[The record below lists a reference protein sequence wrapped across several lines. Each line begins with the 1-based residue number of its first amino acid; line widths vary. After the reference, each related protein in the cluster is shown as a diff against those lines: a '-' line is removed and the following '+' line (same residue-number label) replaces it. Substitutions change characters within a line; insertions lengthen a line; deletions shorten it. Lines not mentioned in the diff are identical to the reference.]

1 MFIDR
6 EIFELQCYLPHG
18 SGIALPSTAAGTTR
32 NSASDSTSSSYTTTS
47 SSSSSSAAAAAPALV
62 IDCGANV
69 GLFALWVAQRCPH
82 AQVLA
87 FEPSPST
94 YDYSAEGPLIV
105 LDCL

>member
-1 MFIDR
+1 
-6 EIFELQCYLPHG
+6 
-18 SGIALPSTAAGTTR
+18 
-32 NSASDSTSSSYTTTS
+32 
-47 SSSSSSAAAAAPALV
+47 V

>member
-1 MFIDR
+1 VFIDR

-32 NSASDSTSSSYTTTS
+32 NSASDSTTTS
-47 SSSSSSAAAAAPALV
+47 SSSAATAAAAAAPALV

-94 YDYSAEGPLIV
+94 YELLCST
-105 LDCL
+105 DCP

>member
-32 NSASDSTSSSYTTTS
+32 NSASDSTTSTS
-47 SSSSSSAAAAAPALV
+47 SSSAAAAAAPALV

-94 YDYSAEGPLIV
+94 YELLCRGSP
-105 LDCL
+105 DCL

>member
-1 MFIDR
+1 VFIDR

-32 NSASDSTSSSYTTTS
+32 NSASDSTTTS
-47 SSSSSSAAAAAPALV
+47 SSSSAAAAAAAAPALV